1 MFTHNSIM
9 NTKILTMDKKST
21 QNKKELILKAAEL
34 EFMTNGY
41 EATKTTQIA
50 ERAGVTHA
58 MLHYYFQTKENIF
71 KKIYEDKINMLKDPI
86 VALVEN
92 KEMELPQRI
101 DTIIETHFEFLKAN
115 PTLPYFVISEM
126 NNNPRLIETMKE
138 NIGEVMGKS
147 YKKLQNE
154 IDEYISEGIINPIT
168 ALDLLLD
175 IVSLNVSAFVMLPI
189 IQSVVNDE
197 NEQNA
202 ILEQRKQ
209 EIKETINRRIIK
221 TEK

>member
-1 MFTHNSIM
+1 MI
-9 NTKILTMDKKST
+9 KKTT
-21 QNKKELILKAAEL
+21 QSKRELILKAAEQ

-71 KKIYEDKINMLKDPI
+71 RKIYEDKINMLKEPI

-92 KEMELPQRI
+92 KEMELSQRI

-126 NNNPRLIETMKE
+126 NNNPLLIETMKE

-147 YKKLQNE
+147 YKKLQKE
-154 IDEYISEGIINPIT
+154 IDEYVAQGIINPIT

-189 IQSVVNDE
+189 MKSVVSNKD
-197 NEQNA
+197 EQNA
-202 ILEQRKQ
+202 ILEQRKR

-221 TEK
+221 TEKQA